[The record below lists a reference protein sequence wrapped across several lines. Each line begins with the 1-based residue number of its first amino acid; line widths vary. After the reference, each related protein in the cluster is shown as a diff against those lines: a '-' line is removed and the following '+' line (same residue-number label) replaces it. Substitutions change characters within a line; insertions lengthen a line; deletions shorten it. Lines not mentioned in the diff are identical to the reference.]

1 MDRVRACVRA
11 WRDENW
17 GWLGENGGGGV
28 VGGSLRRVST
38 GDRAQPVQAD
48 SSHSLPLRARRRFS
62 QWHSMTCAVCGE
74 RQGWHRLGPLGVS
87 GSSNP
92 RPGVTTCSYTTC
104 MMYLLPTL
112 PTYLLY
118 SPTATT
124 ARTPTTMD
132 DMRPCTFIHPS
143 IHPSIHID

>member
-1 MDRVRACVRA
+1 MRACVRGGMKIGA
-11 WRDENW
+11 
-17 GWLGENGGGGV
+17 GSAKMAVGGGRV

-48 SSHSLPLRARRRFS
+48 SSHSLTLRRFS

-74 RQGWHRLGPLGVS
+74 GQGWHRLGPLGVS

-104 MMYLLPTL
+104 MMYLLGATYN
-112 PTYLLY
+112 TYLLH

-124 ARTPTTMD
+124 AETPTTMD

-143 IHPSIHID
+143 IHPSI